1 MIMFGL
7 VAAQVSADDTTDIG
21 IRGEIFRNET
31 LVSGDPWLGVLSD
44 QGLKALVS
52 GT

>member
-1 MIMFGL
+1 MIVFGL

-21 IRGEIFRNET
+21 IGGEIFRNEHRYPAT
-31 LVSGDPWLGVLSD
+31 HWLGVLSD
-44 QGLKALVS
+44 PGLKALVS